1 VIVINNDRATHVAPW
16 GELATISC
24 IQKGIS
30 GVVVDGAVRDV
41 DEIRKIGFPVFARAA
56 VPNAGE
62 PKGYGEIN
70 AEITCC
76 GQTVRPGDWIAG
88 DENGV
93 VVIPR
98 ERAYEVARRARE
110 VQKQEERMREEIHRG
125 ATLSRITELEKW
137 EKR

>member
-1 VIVINNDRATHVAPW
+1 VSSTVP
-16 GELATISC
+16 
-24 IQKGIS
+24 S
-30 GVVVDGAVRDV
+30 GTWTRSGRL
-41 DEIRKIGFPVFARAA
+41 VFLSLPGRP

-110 VQKQEERMREEIHRG
+110 VQKTGGEDAGGDPPGRNPLPHH
-125 ATLSRITELEKW
+125 ELEKW
-137 EKR
+137 EKAVRMIPHRALTDEAVRVIPHRALTG